1 MYKHLFMR
9 PILLIL
15 LTLWTSV
22 VFSQT
27 EYAYETFDDTRVVN
41 GHSVE
46 TNLEGVL
53 TFIISHRFGTLNLG
67 AYEVWGLDNATM
79 RMGLDYGL
87 TNNLMIGIGR
97 STFEKTADG
106 YLKYRLLAQSS
117 GDRTVPVTITL
128 LGTTALKTLKR
139 FDGIDLTL
147 QQKLSYTS
155 QVLIS
160 RKFGPRFS
168 AQLMPTYLHRNLV
181 EDDEQNDILSLGFAG
196 QYQLSKNWSLSM
208 EYYATPRS
216 ALPDGS
222 GASPEYSQSMA
233 LGVQIDTKG
242 HVFQL
247 HFGNSRG
254 MIEKFFVAETDGKWQ
269 KGDIHF
275 GFNITRDFTVK
286 GRRVR

>member
-254 MIEKFFVAETDGKWQ
+254 MIEKFLWRRLMVNGKRETS
-269 KGDIHF
+269 IF